1 MKSFK
6 KIYEKYA
13 HFFSQKK
20 FKKNIKREKSKLYVQ
35 EENTPKYKSKRS
47 KFKLFTSKLE
57 FENTFWEIKKMN
69 LYYYIVWVFLLW
81 TSFYVLFFSHYFSI
95 KSIDILREDDLVN
108 IDLAYR
114 WVEKFRYKP
123 ILFEDKSNITQAILS
138 HQPNIKEI
146 YIRKIMPDNI
156 KIILKSFESIFW
168 LEYENKFY
176 EITQNGVVVPSKEK
190 EEIQKIN
197 IVWLN
202 NIWVIDYKKIFKET
216 TIAKIKNIIDTL
228 HQNNSFIDI
237 KTVIYYYKE
246 AEVHLID
253 QNEMRIIFDLNKEE
267 EVQIEKLSIFNKNYA
282 STVKIWIVYID
293 LRINEK
299 IIYCAKDNEF
309 QCKQN
314 IKSIYE

>member
-1 MKSFK
+1 MKSLK
-6 KIYEKYA
+6 KIYEKYT

-138 HQPNIKEI
+138 HQPNIKDI

-282 STVKIWIVYID
+282 SIVKIWIVYID